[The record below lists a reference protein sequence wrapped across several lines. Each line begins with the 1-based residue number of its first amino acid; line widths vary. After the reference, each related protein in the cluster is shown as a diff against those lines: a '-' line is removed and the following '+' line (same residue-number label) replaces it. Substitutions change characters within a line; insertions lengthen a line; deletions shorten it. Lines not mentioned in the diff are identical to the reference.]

1 MSPNLAVTE
10 LTITVVPAL
19 EKVREASIVSIE
31 NGVASFDE
39 NAAAVTVSSAISV

>member
-1 MSPNLAVTE
+1 MSLTLAMTE

-19 EKVREASIVSIE
+19 QKVREASIVSIE

-39 NAAAVTVSSAISV
+39 KVAAVTVSSAISV